1 MLAAV
6 SVVGVLVVIDS
17 CHCAHLSTGFLQQ
30 RKPTAPSDLRPS
42 GPTGDTLKPPGP
54 PVVGP
59 GRTGLRLTGGELHS
73 PHALPAGRQGPG
85 VGGFFLSSTLTL

>member
-6 SVVGVLVVIDS
+6 SVVVLVVIDS
-17 CHCAHLSTGFLQQ
+17 CHSAHLSTGFLQQ
-30 RKPTAPSDLRPS
+30 RKPTAPSDLGPS
-42 GPTGDTLKPPGP
+42 GQTGDTLKLPGP

-59 GRTGLRLTGGELHS
+59 GRTGLGLTGGELHP

-85 VGGFFLSSTLTL
+85 MGGLFLSSTLTL